1 MSIKHAEAENV
12 QSFYFRMVGLIS
24 GLTPQGGCRIVFRNT
39 ERKSESHFIC
49 VPAGNALMG
58 DDANKDRFSR
68 RGFLG
73 VSSLALAA
81 AGTLSA
87 NVAGQ
92 DQNQDQKV
100 YPTKTD
106 KSASAPGPGNYPLDN
121 QNPDSFLPPPTDAG
135 GVQTFKYPFGISHKR
150 MQEGGWSREVT
161 VRELPVSKSM
171 AGVDM
176 RLTAGGVRELH
187 WHTAAEWAFMLYGNA
202 RITGLDADG
211 KSFVGDVTEGD
222 LWYFPTGIP
231 HSIQGLNPDG
241 AEFLLVFDDGNF
253 SEYETV
259 LLTDWMAH
267 TPHDV
272 LSKNFGVSEQA
283 MRKMPRREKFIFQA
297 ALPGPLADDQAA
309 AAGSL
314 GASPLDFAF
323 RANLQAVTKR
333 TKGGEVR
340 IIDSSKFKISTTI
353 AAAIV
358 TVHPGGI
365 RELHWHPNADEWQY
379 YISGN
384 GRMTVFATGGRA
396 RTMDFQAGDV
406 GYVLKTLPH
415 YVQNTGDTD
424 LRFLEM
430 FKSSAYQD
438 LALSEWL
445 THTPPELVLAHLGI
459 DKSTLDAMPKD
470 EVVVMPK

>member
-1 MSIKHAEAENV
+1 MN
-12 QSFYFRMVGLIS
+12 
-24 GLTPQGGCRIVFRNT
+24 
-39 ERKSESHFIC
+39 
-49 VPAGNALMG
+49 
-58 DDANKDRFSR
+58 DDSKKDMFSR
-68 RGFLG
+68 RGFLEIG
-73 VSSLALAA
+73 SAALAT
-81 AGTLSA
+81 AGMLA
-87 NVAGQ
+87 VGDAVAQ
-92 DQNQDQKV
+92 DKKP
-100 YPTKTD
+100 YPTDGDRSTSD
-106 KSASAPGPGNYPLDN
+106 PGPGNAPLDA
-121 QNPDSFLPPPTDAG
+121 QNPDSFSPPSSDAG
-135 GVQTFKYPFGISHKR
+135 GVQTFKYPFGLAHKR

-161 VRELPVSKSM
+161 VRELSVSKTL

-176 RLTAGGVRELH
+176 RLTAGGIRELH
-187 WHTAAEWAFMLYGNA
+187 WHEAAEWAIMLYGNA
-202 RITGLDADG
+202 RITGLDAEG
-211 KSFVGDVTEGD
+211 KSFVSDVTEGD

-272 LSKNFGVSEQA
+272 LSANFGVSEQA
-283 MRKMPRREKFIFQA
+283 IEKLPRREKFIFQA
-297 ALPGPLADDQAA
+297 AVPGPLAADQRA

-314 GASPLDFAF
+314 GVSQQDFRF
-323 RANLQAVTKR
+323 RTAQMPVTKR

-340 IIDSSKFKISTTI
+340 IVDSSKFKVSKTI

-379 YISGN
+379 YISGK

-424 LRFLEM
+424 LKFLEM
-430 FKSSAYQD
+430 FNSSFYQD

-445 THTPPELVLAHLGI
+445 THTPPELVMAHLSI
-459 DKSTLDAMPKD
+459 DKATLDALPKD
-470 EVVVMPK
+470 EVVVMPT

>member
-1 MSIKHAEAENV
+1 MGV
-12 QSFYFRMVGLIS
+12 
-24 GLTPQGGCRIVFRNT
+24 VFRK
-39 ERKSESHFIC
+39 EDRMSED
-49 VPAGNALMG
+49 MK
-58 DDANKDRFSR
+58 KDLCSR

-73 VSSLALAA
+73 MSSAVLAA
-81 AGTLSA
+81 SGMLPATHSP
-87 NVAGQ
+87 GQ
-92 DQNQDQKV
+92 EPKP
-100 YPTKTD
+100 YPTASDRST
-106 KSASAPGPGNYPLDN
+106 SAPGPGNPALDA

-135 GVQTFKYPFGISHKR
+135 GVQTFKYPFGLSHKR

-161 VRELPVSKSM
+161 VRELPVSKSI

-176 RLTAGGVRELH
+176 RLTAGGIRELH
-187 WHTAAEWAFMLYGNA
+187 WHTAAEWALMLYGNA
-202 RITGLDADG
+202 RITAIDLEG
-211 KSFVGDVTEGD
+211 KSFVADVTQGD

-231 HSIQGLNPDG
+231 HSIQGLHPDG

-267 TPHDV
+267 TPTDV
-272 LSKNFGVSEQA
+272 LSANFGVSPQA
-283 MRKMPRREKFIFQA
+283 MEKMPRREKFIFQA
-297 ALPGPLADDQAA
+297 AVPGPLAEDQKA

-314 GASPLDFAF
+314 GPSSQDFAF
-323 RANLQAVTKR
+323 LRPQQTTSKR
-333 TKGGEVR
+333 SQGGEVR
-340 IIDSSKFKISTTI
+340 IVDSRSFKVSATF

-379 YISGN
+379 FIRGAA
-384 GRMTVFATGGRA
+384 RMTVFATGGRA

-406 GYVLKTLPH
+406 GYIQKTLPH
-415 YVQNTGDTD
+415 YIQNTGKTD
-424 LRFLEM
+424 LEFLEM
-430 FKSSAYQD
+430 FKSPVYQD

-459 DKSTLDAMPKD
+459 DRATLDAIPREEVVIMPK
-470 EVVVMPK
+470 